1 MLAIRPYRPEDFPGI
16 ERVHDRARRF
26 VLLYAGLE
34 DALLPLRIAA
44 EREDLFAYPGLFV
57 AELGGEIAGFA
68 ACTQEELAWLY
79 VDPAHARKG
88 IGRALAEHA
97 LQRFPGI
104 RRVEVLSGNAQLAG
118 YFPCILP
125 IPAASM
131 STPRSAIALHS
142 SGSAHSPIPITP
154 SSSPPIEPTSASI
167 ERPRL
172 CATLTSSVVFLIFS
186 SIG

>member
-16 ERVHDRARRF
+16 ERVHDRARR
-26 VLLYAGLE
+26 VELRYAGLE
-34 DALLPLRIAA
+34 DAFLPLRIAA

-88 IGRALAEHA
+88 VGRALAEHA

-104 RRVEVLSGNAQLAG
+104 RRVEVLSGNA
-118 YFPCILP
+118 
-125 IPAASM
+125 PAK
-131 STPRSAIALHS
+131 ALYARL
-142 SGSAHSPIPITP
+142 GFVTAAT
-154 SSSPPIEPTSASI
+154 
-167 ERPRL
+167 ERGRMPGNE
-172 CATLTSSVVFLIFS
+172 AFSVQVDCMERC
-186 SIG
+186 

>member
-16 ERVHDRARRF
+16 ERVHDRARR
-26 VLLYAGLE
+26 VELRYAGLE
-34 DALLPLRIAA
+34 EAFLPLRIAA

-104 RRVEVLSGNAQLAG
+104 RRVEVLSGNA
-118 YFPCILP
+118 
-125 IPAASM
+125 PAQ
-131 STPRSAIALHS
+131 ALYARL
-142 SGSAHSPIPITP
+142 GFVTAAT
-154 SSSPPIEPTSASI
+154 
-167 ERPRL
+167 ERGRMPGNE
-172 CATLTSSVVFLIFS
+172 AFSVQVDCMERR
-186 SIG
+186 

>member
-16 ERVHDRARRF
+16 ERVHDRARR
-26 VLLYAGLE
+26 VELRYAGLE
-34 DALLPLRIAA
+34 DAFLPLRIAA

-88 IGRALAEHA
+88 VGRALAEHA

-104 RRVEVLSGNAQLAG
+104 RRVEVLSGNA
-118 YFPCILP
+118 
-125 IPAASM
+125 PAQ
-131 STPRSAIALHS
+131 ALYARL
-142 SGSAHSPIPITP
+142 GFVTAAT
-154 SSSPPIEPTSASI
+154 
-167 ERPRL
+167 ERGRMPGNE
-172 CATLTSSVVFLIFS
+172 AFSVQVDCMERC
-186 SIG
+186 